1 MQFFAQL
8 HLWQCLVWMEVS
20 CHQPVGKIS
29 FWHPNCNYWD
39 QVRELQRWLGP
50 ARLARLKTGFSPRV
64 AKSSEEQLFGGEV
77 VQRAPQDLTESGA
90 LRFVRI
96 NFQDRRAGAGP
107 GGRISGSP
115 VRTCWRVTKK
125 TAAVQVGN
133 RSRPGTSSAASVG
146 KKAQCHPNSSI
157 RITAAAASST
167 ASTGDKPPAT
177 KSGKATIWMASA
189 AIATPQASRCLG
201 DLIRLRK
208 SNTLIM
214 AFT

>member
-1 MQFFAQL
+1 MSRLDGSLVPSASWENQL
-8 HLWQCLVWMEVS
+8 LASKLQLLGSGTRAFSGVQDPRDSQGSRLDSV
-20 CHQPVGKIS
+20 HQ
-29 FWHPNCNYWD
+29 
-39 QVRELQRWLGP
+39 R
-50 ARLARLKTGFSPRV
+50 A

-90 LRFVRI
+90 FRFVRAI
-96 NFQDRRAGAGP
+96 DFDFQDRRAGAGP